1 LNGLFSTMKQAP
13 TTWATYLQAVDKAST
28 YYTNIQS
35 SEWLLTAAAA
45 FASAKIAHS
54 YGGGVPRGLYF
65 LMSYAAYELPFAWW
79 FRCSWLSWIFFCN

>member
-1 LNGLFSTMKQAP
+1 MKQAP
-13 TTWATYLQAVDKAST
+13 TTWATYLQAVDKTST

-79 FRCSWLSWIFFCN
+79 FLCSWLSWIFFCN